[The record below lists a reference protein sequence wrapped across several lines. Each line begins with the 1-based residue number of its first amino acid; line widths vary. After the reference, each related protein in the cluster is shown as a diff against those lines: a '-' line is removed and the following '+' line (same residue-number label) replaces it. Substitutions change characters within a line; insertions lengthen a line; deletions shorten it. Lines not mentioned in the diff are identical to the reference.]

1 MLIAVIVLLVLAAGV
16 VAVVAWPLVRERA
29 VETVPP
35 DARRLALLERRDAA
49 LQALQELE
57 LDHQAGKLTDED
69 AERERQTLRD
79 EAVAALADERPGHE
93 RHHADGEHEQDDH
106 GDRHQRARA
115 NASFVRRASRA
126 ARRGSGQ
133 MAIAK
138 PSTRT
143 MAESQSRLTS
153 GFTKALIVTAPGRG
167 EPSKTR

>member
-29 VETVPP
+29 VETTSP

-79 EAVAALADERPGHE
+79 EAVAALAELEGL
-93 RHHADGEHEQDDH
+93 G
-106 GDRHQRARA
+106 
-115 NASFVRRASRA
+115 
-126 ARRGSGQ
+126 
-133 MAIAK
+133 
-138 PSTRT
+138 PS
-143 MAESQSRLTS
+143 
-153 GFTKALIVTAPGRG
+153 
-167 EPSKTR
+167 EPA

>member
-29 VETVPP
+29 VETTPP

-79 EAVAALADERPGHE
+79 EAVSALAELEGLGPSE
-93 RHHADGEHEQDDH
+93 PPTT
-106 GDRHQRARA
+106 
-115 NASFVRRASRA
+115 NATL
-126 ARRGSGQ
+126 
-133 MAIAK
+133 K
-138 PSTRT
+138 PSTQRGR
-143 MAESQSRLTS
+143 SRRSRS
-153 GFTKALIVTAPGRG
+153 GALSAVRDRARRARRSGSAGAPRG
-167 EPSKTR
+167 AGAACGSCV